1 MSTTSILKKPATTS
15 SALVV
20 KKVRFT
26 DETNKEEDQLYRPH
40 ARYERRGY
48 YYSPGK
54 YAPDDAIAGD
64 GHNMPLQIVRFPC
77 VLVGRYHRRKSQRK
91 RCSSCIPNL
100 SLTSVIT
107 PLEPTSGERASR
119 WPPLL
124 KSGWE
129 TLPSIDLTLE
139 PMLGNLP
146 GGWPPQPSDLDD
158 LSREPVIAQTP
169 SAPIA
174 AVPGSVTGPLAS
186 SAPSPAPL
194 QLPPPLNN
202 SMARFLSE
210 LMERKKQ
217 QPIGCSCVVPSCL
230 QVFPSEREMMRHV
243 TRDHPLPSPTDEG
256 LNSFMDSL

>member
-15 SALVV
+15 SALVA

-26 DETNKEEDQLYRPH
+26 DETNKEEDQLYRPN

-64 GHNMPLQIVRFPC
+64 GHDKPLQIVRLPC
-77 VLVGRYHRRKSQRK
+77 VLAGQYHKRKSQRK
-91 RCSSCIPNL
+91 RCPDCNPNL
-100 SLTSVIT
+100 SLTSVVT
-107 PLEPTSGERASR
+107 PLEPTSGERSSR
-119 WPPLL
+119 WPPLQ
-124 KSGWE
+124 KSGRE

-146 GGWPPQPSDLDD
+146 GDWPPRPSDPDD
-158 LSREPVIAQTP
+158 LSREPVVAQTP
-169 SAPIA
+169 S
-174 AVPGSVTGPLAS
+174 VPMTATSGSVTGPLTS
-186 SAPSPAPL
+186 SAPSLAPL

-210 LMERKKQ
+210 MMERKQQ
-217 QPIGCSCVVPSCL
+217 QPIGCSCVVHSCL

-243 TRDHPLPSPTDEG
+243 TRDHPLPSPTEG